1 MKNHIT
7 PCICFVTFRL
17 SNSCFKSKSQMDK
30 LKFDE
35 CSISMLGKFFSQIL
49 NYTIIK
55 EVVANGLNLDIFYPA
70 FFSFVSFL
78 CQGAKFKHN
87 EFESGIAIYAETIDA
102 NKLEKFRVITYSTK
116 CYERFEII
124 YFIYLTSLVF

>member
-1 MKNHIT
+1 
-7 PCICFVTFRL
+7 
-17 SNSCFKSKSQMDK
+17 MDK

-87 EFESGIAIYAETIDA
+87 EFESGIAIYAATIDA
-102 NKLEKFRVITYSTK
+102 NKLEKVRVITYLTR

-124 YFIYLTSLVF
+124 YFI